1 MLRFFDGFETYDSG
15 TCMDRRYSFVLTAPV
30 PTAAG
35 RLHGTSALAGTTT
48 VLRTRSLTL
57 QNTWT
62 FGFGFRYGVGGI
74 VDDSDSFPLIWLR
87 GTSEQIS
94 LKWEKVAGENTFE
107 WVIMRGATEL
117 GRTSSVGNAGKF
129 TALNWHYFEFQVTID
144 PVAGSY
150 ELRHNTQVILTDAGP
165 INTADSG
172 LAGADVAEFAYRNN
186 AHNVDDMYIL
196 DGTGTINNT
205 FLGDSV
211 IEGRFPTGEDLAVHD
226 WLIEDGGNA
235 SFDTYWEICGAPTCA
250 TPPARYIFSSV
261 INDDAMMTFNAL
273 SFITGQVHAVKV
285 SSDAA
290 LDTSGTREFAH
301 IVRSGA
307 TVYQPGTTH
316 SVAQTN
322 SQSFEDILETDPDT
336 GVKWTVAGVNAADF
350 GVRLIS

>member
-1 MLRFFDGFETYDSG
+1 MLRFFDGFETYTTSA
-15 TCMDRRYSFVLTAPV
+15 CMDRRYSLAVSPPV
-30 PTAAG
+30 PNSVG
-35 RLHGTSALAGTTT
+35 RLHGNSAMAASLSI
-48 VLRTRSLTL
+48 LRTRSLTL

-62 FGFGFRYGVGGI
+62 YGFGYRYNSGSI
-74 VDDSDSFPLIWLR
+74 TTDTDSFPLIWLR

-94 LKWEKVAGENTFE
+94 LKWEKVSGENTFE

-117 GRTSSVGNAGKF
+117 GRTSSVGTAGKF
-129 TALNWHYFEFQVTID
+129 TGLNWHYFEFQCTLD
-144 PVAGSY
+144 PVAGSF

-172 LAGADVAEFAYRNN
+172 LAGGDVAEFAYRNN
-186 AHNVDDMYIL
+186 RHNVDDMYIL
-196 DGTGTINNT
+196 DSTGTVNNS

-226 WLIEDGGNA
+226 WLIENA
-235 SFDTYWEICGAPTCA
+235 GVGSIDTYWEVCDAPTCV
-250 TPPARYIFSSV
+250 TSPTQYIFSAT

-285 SSDAA
+285 SSDAF

-301 IVRSGA
+301 LVRSGG
-307 TVYQPGTTH
+307 TTYQPGTTH

-322 SQSFEDILETDPDT
+322 SQSFEDILELDPDT

-350 GVRLIS
+350 GMRLIS